1 MGFTHA
7 NDNTKALS
15 FGGTD
20 LEIQAQL
27 QGKSVTINVMK
38 AGACVHRLTIDDAV
52 ERMEHSWIADLFAR
66 DDRVALSDLARD
78 AEDYI
83 SELNINQG

>member
-1 MGFTHA
+1 MGYIHA

-20 LEIQAQL
+20 LEIRAQL
-27 QGKSVTINVMK
+27 EGESVTISVIK
-38 AGACVHRLTIDDAV
+38 AGACVHRLTVDDAV
-52 ERMEHSWIADLFAR
+52 GRLEHGWIANLFAR
-66 DDRVALSDLARD
+66 DDRVALSDLASD
-78 AEDYI
+78 AADYI